1 MTRND
6 ILEKAPKIQQ
16 WISEHRSK
24 AFICR
29 QLHCKPTTLDSY
41 LAKLG
46 IVYKG
51 NQGGQ
56 GRKYC
61 QLKPAVS
68 YLYKGSIVN
77 AHDLRLKLIRDG
89 IKAAKCE
96 SCHLKTWFNGSI
108 PLELHHINGDR
119 FDNRL
124 ENLQILCPNCHALT
138 DNHAG
143 KSRKGLTS
151 SFKNQ
156 EFEQLIDTNKSHNQ
170 PVSVLVFDS
179 PENYARWQDAN
190 PAIQQLISKS
200 DDRLNTSVKHEACL
214 CCGQALTTPWQDTY
228 CSRKC
233 SRLAAR
239 KVKRPSK
246 EELQQLVWT
255 KPTTQIAQDFG
266 VSDKAIEKWCK
277 TYGIEKPPR
286 GYWAKKKVE
295 HTMLEKYFMT

>member
-6 ILEKAPKIQQ
+6 ISEKAPQIKQ

-51 NQGGQ
+51 NQGGR
-56 GRKYC
+56 GRKSC
-61 QLKPAVS
+61 QRKPAVS

-108 PLELHHINGDR
+108 PLELHHIDGDR

-143 KSRKGLTS
+143 KSRKSLTS
-151 SFKNQ
+151 SLKPQ
-156 EFEQLIDTNKSHNQ
+156 EFQQLIDTDKVQNQ

-179 PENYARWQDAN
+179 PESYARWQDAN

-200 DDRLNTSVKHEACL
+200 NDNFNTSVVKYETCL
-214 CCGQALTTPWQDTY
+214 CCGKTLTTPSQDTY

-239 KVKRPSK
+239 KVERPSVEK
-246 EELQQLVWT
+246 LQRLVWT
-255 KPTTQIAQDFG
+255 KPTTLIAQEFG

-277 TYGIEKPPR
+277 TYRIEKPPR
-286 GYWAKKKVE
+286 GYWTKKKAE
-295 HTMLEKYFMT
+295 MKMFLD